1 MPILDHEVLA
11 GEPQDQ
17 RLGGAATLG
26 VSAPGDNPD
35 AIFKLWFRDW

>member
-17 RLGGAATLG
+17 RLGGAATL
-26 VSAPGDNPD
+26 
-35 AIFKLWFRDW
+35 